1 MKAFCYFVEPASYTL
16 DLAVN
21 IYDKNKIDYCFINSK
36 TLVKSDAKSSKQFLD
51 QKSFLSRLRFVW
63 NTFRNNDLIIVNG
76 YNNYPFI
83 LTFLFNLL
91 SKNKRYIASDS
102 DSQLSIPNNLV
113 KRFVK
118 WLYLSIIFKNNH
130 VLGFAG
136 GSNSHKDLFR
146 YYGMNDE
153 RIFLIPLMVD
163 NKKFLQK
170 NKQFPELFTFL
181 YVGRLVKHKN
191 VENLIEQ
198 FNTSFKDEVAV
209 LRIIGSGD
217 EEKYLKNKYSSNQ
230 VIFTGQKF
238 NTDLVSEFQNASCFV
253 CPSQF
258 EPWGLVVNEALSSS
272 LAVIASKEVGSSFDL
287 IIEKKT
293 GFVADNMND
302 FGNRMLQLYNNSD
315 LLSQYSANA
324 SELMRNHWNYDFYDK
339 CLRSAINKV
348 EKWR

>member
-1 MKAFCYFVEPASYTL
+1 MRAFCYFVEPASYTL
-16 DLAVN
+16 DLAIN

-91 SKNKRYIASDS
+91 SKNKKYIASDS

-163 NKKFLQK
+163 NKKFSQK

-198 FNTSFKDEVAV
+198 FNTSFKDEAAV

-217 EEKYLKNKYSSNQ
+217 EEEYLKNKYSSNQ

-238 NTDLVSEFQNASCFV
+238 NNDLVSEFQNASCFV

-258 EPWGLVVNEALSSS
+258 EPWGLVINEALSAA
-272 LAVIASKEVGSSFDL
+272 LPVITTKEVGASFDL
-287 IIEKKT
+287 ITEKKT

-302 FGNRMLQLYNNSD
+302 FGNRMLQLYNDSD
-315 LLSQYSANA
+315 LLSQYSTNA
-324 SELMRNHWNYDFYDK
+324 SELMCNHWNYDFYNK
-339 CLRSAINKV
+339 CLSNAINKV
-348 EKWR
+348 ERWR